1 MNVKRIVAKTSREA
15 MRQLREVL
23 GPDAVILSNRAVEGG
38 VEVLAMP
45 AEAIASMAPPVD
57 DTPPPRRPDAED
69 FQARTQEAPRQPR
82 LRDMPAREAA
92 PFDAADLGRPATAR
106 TEPLRSEAEPAVS
119 FKRRLIERVAVPT
132 QESAE
137 MTQSIL
143 AELKAMRTRL
153 ETRIDDLAWRE
164 LPGRDPAGAGVM
176 RDLLSA
182 GFSTTLARDM
192 LDSLPHDE
200 PDAQV
205 WMRNTLMKRLNVMQ
219 HETDLLDEGGVFALM
234 GPTGAGKTTTTAKLA
249 ARFVVRHGADKLALL
264 TTDSYR
270 IGGHEQLRI
279 YGKILGVTVHAVR
292 DAADLK
298 LALAE
303 LRNKHT
309 VLIDTVGMS
318 QRDQAVA
325 EQVEMLCQAGQPI
338 KRLLMLNAT
347 SHGDTLNEV
356 VEAYRQRGL
365 DGCILTKIDEAASLG
380 PALDCAI
387 RHDLM
392 VHYLATGQ
400 RVPEDLHL
408 ANRQYLIHRAFKTR
422 TLKSP
427 WQIDE
432 SELAYAM
439 SGQGLHAESAVSLG

>member
-15 MRQLREVL
+15 MRELRELL

-45 AEAIASMAPPVD
+45 ADDIAAMAPPVVEM
-57 DTPPPRRPDAED
+57 PQPVA
-69 FQARTQEAPRQPR
+69 APRAPEPRPQPR
-82 LRDMPAREAA
+82 A
-92 PFDAADLGRPATAR
+92 
-106 TEPLRSEAEPAVS
+106 EPEPAVT
-119 FKRRLIERVAVPT
+119 FKRRLIERIAVPS
-132 QESAE
+132 QDGSQLA
-137 MTQSIL
+137 QSVISEIKTL
-143 AELKAMRTRL
+143 HMRL
-153 ETRIDDLAWRE
+153 ENQLADLTWRD
-164 LPGRDPAGAGVM
+164 LPGRDPAGATVM
-176 RDLLSA
+176 RDMLAA
-182 GFSTTLARDM
+182 GFSATLARE
-192 LDSLPHDE
+192 LLETLPKSDE
-200 PDAQV
+200 EQARA
-205 WMRNTLMKRLNVMQ
+205 WMRNTLMKRLNVIQ
-219 HETDLLDEGGVFALM
+219 SENQLLDAGGVFALM

-279 YGKILGVTVHAVR
+279 YGKILGVSVHAVR
-292 DAADLK
+292 DAADLR
-298 LALAE
+298 LALSE

-325 EQVEMLCQAGQPI
+325 EQVEMLCQAGKPI

-347 SHGDTLNEV
+347 SHGDTLDEV
-356 VEAYRQRGL
+356 VHAYQKRGL
-365 DGCILTKIDEAASLG
+365 DGTILTKIDEAASLG

-387 RHDLM
+387 RHELN

-408 ANRQYLIHRAFKTR
+408 ANRQYLIHRAFKSR
-422 TLKSP
+422 IQASP
-427 WQIDE
+427 WQLED
-432 SELAYAM
+432 SELAFALNNYPDAN
-439 SGQGLHAESAVSLG
+439 SESAVTHG

>member
-15 MRQLREVL
+15 MRQLRDAL
-23 GPDAVILSNRAVEGG
+23 GPDAVILSNRSVDGG
-38 VEVLAMP
+38 VEVLALA
-45 AEAIASMAPPVD
+45 AEDIAAMAPPVV
-57 DTPPPRRPDAED
+57 DAPVPA
-69 FQARTQEAPRQPR
+69 QSLRVQVQEAQ
-82 LRDMPAREAA
+82 
-92 PFDAADLGRPATAR
+92 
-106 TEPLRSEAEPAVS
+106 AEPEPEVAL
-119 FKRRLIERVAVPT
+119 KRRLIERVAVPS
-132 QESAE
+132 QDSAQLA
-137 MTQSIL
+137 QSVVGEIRG
-143 AELKAMRTRL
+143 EIKAMQMRL
-153 ETRIDDLAWRE
+153 ESQLADLAWRD
-164 LPGRDPAGAGVM
+164 LPGRDPSAAALM
-176 RDLLSA
+176 RDMLAA
-182 GFSTTLARDM
+182 GFSAALARE
-192 LDSLPHDE
+192 LLETLPKGDVE
-200 PDAQV
+200 QAQA

-219 HETDLLDEGGVFALM
+219 NETDLLDAGGVFALM

-279 YGKILGVTVHAVR
+279 YGKILGVAVHAVR
-292 DAADLK
+292 DAADLR
-298 LALAE
+298 LALSE

-325 EQVEMLCQAGQPI
+325 EQVEMLCQAGKPI
-338 KRLLMLNAT
+338 KRLLLLNAT

-356 VEAYRQRGL
+356 VQAYQRRGL
-365 DGCILTKIDEAASLG
+365 DGCILSKVDEAASLG

-387 RHDLM
+387 RHELS

-422 TLKSP
+422 TLSSP
-427 WQIDE
+427 WQLDD
-432 SELAYAM
+432 SELAFAL
-439 SGQGLHAESAVSLG
+439 SGTQATHRESAVALG

>member
-23 GPDAVILSNRAVEGG
+23 GPDAVILSNRAVDGG
-38 VEVLAMP
+38 VEVLALA
-45 AEAIASMAPPVD
+45 AEDIASMAPPVVD
-57 DTPPPRRPDAED
+57 
-69 FQARTQEAPRQPR
+69 
-82 LRDMPAREAA
+82 
-92 PFDAADLGRPATAR
+92 
-106 TEPLRSEAEPAVS
+106 EPAPTPVFRAVVPTS
-119 FKRRLIERVAVPT
+119 EPEPQPEVTIKRRLIERVAVPS
-132 QESAE
+132 EDSAR
-137 MTQSIL
+137 L
-143 AELKAMRTRL
+143 AKSVVGEIKGEIKSLQTRL
-153 ETRIDDLAWRE
+153 ESQLADLAWRD

-176 RDLLSA
+176 RDMLSA
-182 GFSTTLARDM
+182 GFSATLAREL
-192 LDSLPHDE
+192 LDTLPKG
-200 PDAQV
+200 DAEQAQA

-219 HETDLLDEGGVFALM
+219 NETDMLDNGGVFALM

-279 YGKILGVTVHAVR
+279 YGKILGATVHAVR
-292 DAADLK
+292 DAADLR
-298 LALAE
+298 LALSE

-325 EQVEMLCQAGQPI
+325 EQVEMLCQAGKQI
-338 KRLLMLNAT
+338 KRLLLLNAT

-356 VEAYRQRGL
+356 VQAYQARGL
-365 DGCILTKIDEAASLG
+365 DGCILSKVDEAASLG

-387 RHDLM
+387 RHELN

-422 TLKSP
+422 TLSSP
-427 WQIDE
+427 WQLDE
-432 SELAYAM
+432 SELAFAM
-439 SGQGLHAESAVSLG
+439 SGLQATHRESAVGLG

>member
-23 GPDAVILSNRAVEGG
+23 GPDAVILSNRAIEGG

-45 AEAIASMAPPVD
+45 ADDIAAFAPPVV
-57 DTPPPRRPDAED
+57 DTPPPVAVEKPAVPQRLWEPAAEAD
-69 FQARTQEAPRQPR
+69 
-82 LRDMPAREAA
+82 DEAA
-92 PFDAADLGRPATAR
+92 P
-106 TEPLRSEAEPAVS
+106 AVTI
-119 FKRRLIERVAVPT
+119 KRRLIERVAMPGDD
-132 QESAE
+132 SAQLA
-137 MTQSIL
+137 QSVIS
-143 AELKAMRTRL
+143 EIKSMQKRL
-153 ETRIDDLAWRE
+153 ESQMADMAWRD
-164 LPGRDPAGAGVM
+164 LPGRDPAGAAMM
-176 RDLLSA
+176 RDMLSA
-182 GFSTTLARDM
+182 GFSATLARDM
-192 LDSLPHDE
+192 LAELPKGDME
-200 PDAQV
+200 KTQA
-205 WMRNTLMKRLNVMQ
+205 WMRNTLMKRLQVTQN
-219 HETDLLDEGGVFALM
+219 ETTMLDGGGVFALM

-249 ARFVVRHGADKLALL
+249 ARFVVRHGAEKLALL

-298 LALAE
+298 LALSE

-325 EQVEMLCQAGQPI
+325 EQVEMLGQASKQI
-338 KRLLMLNAT
+338 KRLLLLNAT
-347 SHGDTLNEV
+347 SHGETLNEV
-356 VEAYRQRGL
+356 VEAYQKRGL
-365 DGCILTKIDEAASLG
+365 DGCILSKVDEAASLG

-387 RHDLM
+387 RHELN

-422 TLKSP
+422 SLASP
-427 WQIDE
+427 WQLDD
-432 SELAYAM
+432 SELAFALNGDH
-439 SGQGLHAESAVSLG
+439 STLRESAVSFG

>member
-15 MRQLREVL
+15 MRQLRDLL

-38 VEVLAMP
+38 VEVLALP
-45 AEAIASMAPPVD
+45 AEDIAAMTPPVVD
-57 DTPPPRRPDAED
+57 APRTAPPPRAE
-69 FQARTQEAPRQPR
+69 EPR
-82 LRDMPAREAA
+82 
-92 PFDAADLGRPATAR
+92 ATRA
-106 TEPLRSEAEPAVS
+106 EPEPAVT
-119 FKRRLIERVAVPT
+119 FKRRLIERIAVPS
-132 QESAE
+132 QDGSQLA
-137 MTQSIL
+137 QSVISEIKTL
-143 AELKAMRTRL
+143 HMRL
-153 ETRIDDLAWRE
+153 ESQLADLTWRD
-164 LPGRDPAGAGVM
+164 LPGRDPAGATVM
-176 RDLLSA
+176 RDMLAA
-182 GFSTTLARDM
+182 GFSATLARE
-192 LDSLPHDE
+192 LLENQPKGE
-200 PDAQV
+200 EEQV
-205 WMRNTLMKRLNVMQ
+205 RAWMRNTLMKRLQVIQSEN
-219 HETDLLDEGGVFALM
+219 ELLESGGVFALM

-292 DAADLK
+292 DAADLR
-298 LALAE
+298 LALSE

-318 QRDQAVA
+318 QRDRAVA
-325 EQVEMLCQAGQPI
+325 EQVEMLCQAGKPI

-347 SHGDTLNEV
+347 SHGDTLDEV
-356 VEAYRQRGL
+356 VHAYRTRGL

-387 RHDLM
+387 RHQLN

-422 TLKSP
+422 IQASP
-427 WQIDE
+427 WQLDD
-432 SELAYAM
+432 SELAFAL
-439 SGQGLHAESAVSLG
+439 SGIQSIQRESAVAHG

>member
-23 GPDAVILSNRAVEGG
+23 GPDAVILSNRAIEGG

-45 AEAIASMAPPVD
+45 AEDIAAFAPPAVESPRPAPVD
-57 DTPPPRRPDAED
+57 SFPAPQRERAVEADVPP
-69 FQARTQEAPRQPR
+69 EAP
-82 LRDMPAREAA
+82 
-92 PFDAADLGRPATAR
+92 
-106 TEPLRSEAEPAVS
+106 AVTI
-119 FKRRLIERVAVPT
+119 KRRLIERVAVPS
-132 QESAE
+132 EDSAQLA
-137 MTQSIL
+137 QSVIS
-143 AELKAMRTRL
+143 EIKAMQLRL
-153 ETRIDDLAWRE
+153 ETQLADMAWRD
-164 LPGRDPAGAGVM
+164 LPGRDPAGAAMM
-176 RDLLSA
+176 RDMLSA
-182 GFSTTLARDM
+182 GFSATLAREM
-192 LDSLPHDE
+192 LDEAPRG
-200 PDAQV
+200 DAEKTQA
-205 WMRNTLMKRLNVMQ
+205 WMRGELMKRLQVMQ
-219 HETDLLDEGGVFALM
+219 NETQMLDGGGVFALM

-249 ARFVVRHGADKLALL
+249 ARFVVRHGAEKLALL

-298 LALAE
+298 LALSE

-325 EQVEMLCQAGQPI
+325 EQVEMLGQASKQI
-338 KRLLMLNAT
+338 KRLLLLNAT
-347 SHGDTLNEV
+347 SHGETLNEV
-356 VEAYRQRGL
+356 VEAYQKRGL
-365 DGCILTKIDEAASLG
+365 DGCILTKVDEAASLG
-380 PALDCAI
+380 PSLDCAI
-387 RHDLM
+387 RHGLN

-422 TLKSP
+422 AQASP
-427 WQIDE
+427 WQLDE
-432 SELAYAM
+432 SELAFAM
-439 SGQGLHAESAVSLG
+439 SGTPSTFQESAVSLG

>member
-15 MRQLREVL
+15 MRQLRDVL
-23 GPDAVILSNRAVEGG
+23 GPDAIILSNRAVDEG
-38 VEVLAMP
+38 VEVLALA
-45 AEAIASMAPPVD
+45 AEDIAAMAPPVM
-57 DTPPPRRPDAED
+57 
-69 FQARTQEAPRQPR
+69 EAPTPTPA
-82 LRDMPAREAA
+82 PARRVAA
-92 PFDAADLGRPATAR
+92 FDREV
-106 TEPLRSEAEPAVS
+106 EPQPEVTI
-119 FKRRLIERVAVPT
+119 KRRLIERVAVPS
-132 QESAE
+132 EDSAKLA
-137 MTQSIL
+137 QSVVGEIRG
-143 AELKAMRTRL
+143 EIKAMQTRL
-153 ETRIDDLAWRE
+153 ESQLADLSWRD
-164 LPGRDPAGAGVM
+164 LPGRDPSGAAVM
-176 RDLLSA
+176 RDMLAA
-182 GFSTTLARDM
+182 GFSATLAREM
-192 LDSLPHDE
+192 LDALPKG
-200 PDAQV
+200 DAEQAQA

-219 HETDLLDEGGVFALM
+219 NETDLLDAGGVFALM

-249 ARFVVRHGADKLALL
+249 ARFVVRHGAEKLALL

-292 DAADLK
+292 DAADLRI
-298 LALAE
+298 ALSE

-325 EQVEMLCQAGQPI
+325 EQVEMLCQAGKPI
-338 KRLLMLNAT
+338 KRLLLLNAT

-356 VEAYRQRGL
+356 VQAYQTRGL
-365 DGCILTKIDEAASLG
+365 DGCILSKVDEAASLG

-387 RHDLM
+387 RHELN

-422 TLKSP
+422 TLSSP
-427 WQIDE
+427 WKLDD
-432 SELAYAM
+432 SELAFAL
-439 SGQGLHAESAVSLG
+439 SGTQSLHRESAVALG